1 MNFLIVF
8 LGAGLGGALRH
19 AVNIVAGRAGGLDFP
34 YGTLSVNVVGSL
46 LMGLVAGFFAL
57 RGEASQHIRLFL
69 TTGLLGGFTT
79 FSAFSL
85 ETLLLCERGR
95 LGAAVG
101 YAIVS
106 VVASVLALGIGL
118 VIARRLL

>member
-1 MNFLIVF
+1 
-8 LGAGLGGALRH
+8 
-19 AVNIVAGRAGGLDFP
+19 
-34 YGTLSVNVVGSL
+34 
-46 LMGLVAGFFAL
+46 MGLVAGFFAL